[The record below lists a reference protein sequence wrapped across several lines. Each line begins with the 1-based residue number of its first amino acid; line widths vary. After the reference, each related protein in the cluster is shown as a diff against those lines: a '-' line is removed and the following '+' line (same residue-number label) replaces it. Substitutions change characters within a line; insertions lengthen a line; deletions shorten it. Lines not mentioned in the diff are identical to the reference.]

1 MLFTITTP
9 LAELVF
15 FLKMFAGANYQIDD
29 LTLRWVFHH
38 IYVTEGSFSNW
49 NPETATFMPEY
60 IDVVC
65 SSFGNTILKHLF
77 CLFWPNAHTHTHPA
91 MEECLKY
98 PHPSRLLFL
107 VITAL
112 CHFSITNKNLL
123 GDAVFSHGK
132 LEFDGVERCEHAV

>member
-9 LAELVF
+9 WLSLF
-15 FLKMFAGANYQIDD
+15 SFKNFRRANYQIDD

-38 IYVTEGSFSNW
+38 IYVTEGSFSNR
-49 NPETATFMPEY
+49 NPENATFMPEY

-65 SSFGNTILKHLF
+65 SSFGDTILKHLF
-77 CLFWPNAHTHTHPA
+77 YLFWPKKRTHTHTHPA

-123 GDAVFSHGK
+123 GDAVFFPWQIGI
-132 LEFDGVERCEHAV
+132 